1 MASDE
6 LSAAVAKLVAEA
18 AEEDEKK
25 TSTFSL
31 RKTTLGRLKRESI
44 RWSKSMSDLI
54 EISVGPLLDQ
64 LEATEKPGER

>member
-6 LSAAVAKLVAEA
+6 LRAAVAKLVAEA
-18 AEEDEKK
+18 ANEDEKK
-25 TSTFSL
+25 TTTFSL
-31 RKTTLGRLKRESI
+31 RKTTLNRLKREST

-54 EISVGPLLDQ
+54 EIGVGPLLDQ

>member
-6 LSAAVAKLVAEA
+6 LRAAVAKLVAEA

-25 TSTFSL
+25 TTTFSL
-31 RKTTLGRLKRESI
+31 RRTTLGRLKLQST

-54 EISVGPLLDQ
+54 EIGVVPLLDE
-64 LEATEKPGER
+64 LENTKKPGEG